1 MTFSCVFHQTALKS
15 LRDRHPLGP
24 KIAFASPKSPFFTFF
39 TRVRRICFK
48 MTSQIY
54 DLVSN
59 NPLSD
64 PKVVPDELGRLGRPA
79 ERAGPAWLARA
90 GQPGRPV
97 PPSSPWAALQGGGEG
112 RAKEGSSAQE
122 NPAPPLLSPQV
133 GYFVL
138 PGNPL
143 WNGSCFLEKL
153 IKRMGK
159 CHK

>member
-1 MTFSCVFHQTALKS
+1 MLFPRNPIEKPSRLTPVGTKKITFA
-15 LRDRHPLGP
+15 
-24 KIAFASPKSPFFTFF
+24 IPKSPFFTFF

-48 MTSQIY
+48 MASEIH

-59 NPLSD
+59 DPLLD

-97 PPSSPWAALQGGGEG
+97 PPAGRWAALQGNEG
-112 RAKEGSSAQE
+112 STKEGGSAQE

-133 GYFVL
+133 GYSV
-138 PGNPL
+138 
-143 WNGSCFLEKL
+143 
-153 IKRMGK
+153 
-159 CHK
+159 